1 MYVLKQNVLN
11 YATTDCYAYQ
21 FLGVAHVPSLRWP
34 MPHLQSQQW
43 YINSF
48 SYHFIP
54 NSSSATFRKS
64 CDYTGP
70 MWITPSFPGGSVGRI
85 HLQMQEIG
93 LIPGSGRSP
102 AEGNGNP
109 PQSSCLENPMDS
121 GAWRATAHGV
131 AKVRYDL
138 ATNQQQSHH
147 VWACLCFLAQDF
159 LVPSCTFL
167 AVAPKSVTSQRKI
180 SLFVGSY
187 TKVFGEYRIWG

>member
-109 PQSSCLENPMDS
+109 LQYS
-121 GAWRATAHGV
+121 W
-131 AKVRYDL
+131 
-138 ATNQQQSHH
+138 QSHKNIYWRTLDTFQISSPDASSH
-147 VWACLCFLAQDF
+147 PFLTLTSNEGIKGLVVVWF
-159 LVPSCTFL
+159 SH
-167 AVAPKSVTSQRKI
+167 
-180 SLFVGSY
+180 
-187 TKVFGEYRIWG
+187 